1 MVANA
6 MWLAPPS
13 TRTLLAVKLTGPLPP
28 AIDADPPSPPP
39 AEAERTRRSPLKLAL
54 NPLAASIRAPVD
66 TPLTSRLPPLTDTD
80 PPAVTD
86 VSSTVMAPPVSE
98 TLPVPL
104 AVTACERLRAPA
116 AARTTFAAPPPEAAT
131 GPDVERSPAR
141 LLIAILPPGAA
152 LDAMTARLPEL
163 TRAMLPVET
172 FVALKLATWFGPTRL
187 VPVPDEVASAFA
199 SINPFG
205 LSLMVVPA
213 CSVTLPSV
221 RMRAACPMPENW
233 ILSPALIE
241 ISPPAAGA
249 LMLLPMRALPPVP
262 PVRMTSPPAL
272 IAMLVGASGAPPVV
286 PMSAP
291 APATL
296 PPVSTTSPPAVSSKL
311 CAVPLG
317 APMVAVLPA
326 PLTVTSPV
334 VVMTWFAPRMRA
346 LLFVPLAPAVTVIP
360 PGPTTTIW
368 FPVLDAICAPLPEPD
383 EPPCNVIAAAL
394 TC

>member
-116 AARTTFAAPPPEAAT
+116 AARTTSAAPPPEAAT

-152 LDAMTARLPEL
+152 LDAMTARLREW

-172 FVALKLATWFGPTRL
+172 FVALKLATWFGPTRFA
-187 VPVPDEVASAFA
+187 PVLEVVVSLPA
-199 SINPFG
+199 SIKPLG
-205 LSLMVVPA
+205 PSLIIPPA
-213 CSVTLPSV
+213 LSVTSPSV
-221 RMRAACPMPENW
+221 RTRAVC
-233 ILSPALIE
+233 
-241 ISPPAAGA
+241 
-249 LMLLPMRALPPVP
+249 
-262 PVRMTSPPAL
+262 
-272 IAMLVGASGAPPVV
+272 VV
-286 PMSAP
+286 PFS
-291 APATL
+291 
-296 PPVSTTSPPAVSSKL
+296 
-311 CAVPLG
+311 
-317 APMVAVLPA
+317 
-326 PLTVTSPV
+326 
-334 VVMTWFAPRMRA
+334 
-346 LLFVPLAPAVTVIP
+346 
-360 PGPTTTIW
+360 
-368 FPVLDAICAPLPEPD
+368 
-383 EPPCNVIAAAL
+383 
-394 TC
+394 